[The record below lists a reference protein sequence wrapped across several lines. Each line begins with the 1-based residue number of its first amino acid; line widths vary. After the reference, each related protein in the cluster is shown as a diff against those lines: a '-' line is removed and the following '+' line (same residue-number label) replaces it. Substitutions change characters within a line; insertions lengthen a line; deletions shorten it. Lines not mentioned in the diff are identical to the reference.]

1 MALTVETIRLPEGPY
16 RQRLAWTTAVMTAAD
31 GSEQRQSAGATPR
44 VYLSAALSLSDAE
57 IRALRARQRA
67 TATAVAAYELPRV
80 SDGVTTTADLSAG
93 QSSVAV
99 DGFGLAAWAVAGQRV
114 AVIGPD
120 GRGVRGEIVSV
131 SDPDIDLDDT
141 IPSGLALPANLTRVY
156 PLDPILLDSAQAV
169 ERWPTNLSRWHIS
182 GRCSSSS
189 GWGGAGAS
197 VTTHDSL
204 PVLPWRPLGD
214 GSEAYPTGSVYVD
227 AGFGAVASST
237 TWDDGQIQRGGSW
250 LIRTPAE
257 RQAWRALLATLRGRW
272 RPFLAPTWRPDLT
285 LYEQPAGSA
294 TAIRVT
300 EDYAGLWATSPSHTR
315 LQLECADGAVLYRTI
330 SGTSSGSGYQQ
341 LAISALPS
349 TIPGGSIRAVSF
361 LELVRLDADDVVIEY
376 AGSHDGRI
384 ALRMITVPG

>member
-1 MALTVETIRLPEGPY
+1 MALTAETIRLPEGPY
-16 RQRLAWTTAVMTAAD
+16 RQRLAWTTAIAVAAD
-31 GSEQRQSAGATPR
+31 GGEHRSSAGALPR
-44 VYLSAALSLSDAE
+44 VYLSGALSMSDAE

-80 SDGVTTTADLSAG
+80 SDSVVTTTEFAAGNYLINVDDLS
-93 QSSVAV
+93 
-99 DGFGLAAWAVAGQRV
+99 LAAWATAGQRV
-114 AVIGPD
+114 AVVGP
-120 GRGVRGEIVSV
+120 GGLGVRGEIASA
-131 SDPDIDLDDT
+131 SGLEIELTDTTPIDL
-141 IPSGLALPANLTRVY
+141 PAGARVY
-156 PLDPILLDSAQAV
+156 PLDPILLDGAQSV
-169 ERWPTNLSRWHIS
+169 ERWPVNLSRWQIA

-214 GSEAYPTGSVYVD
+214 GSETYPTGSVYVD
-227 AGFGAVASST
+227 AGFGAVTSST
-237 TWDDGQIQRGGSW
+237 TWDDGRIQRGGSW

-315 LQLECADGAVLYRTI
+315 LQLECADGSVLYRTI

-341 LAISALPS
+341 LAIAALPS

-376 AGSHDGRI
+376 AGSHDGKI
-384 ALRMITVPG
+384 ALRMVTVPG

>member
-1 MALTVETIRLPEGPY
+1 MALAAETIRLPEGPY
-16 RQRLAWTTAVMTAAD
+16 RQRLAWTTSVLTAAD

-44 VYLSAALSLSDAE
+44 VYLSAALSLTDAE

-67 TATAVAAYELPRV
+67 PATAIAAYELPRV
-80 SDGVTTTADLSAG
+80 SDSVRTTTEFASGNYLINVDDLSLAG
-93 QSSVAV
+93 
-99 DGFGLAAWAVAGQRV
+99 WATAGQRV
-114 AVIGPD
+114 AVIGP
-120 GRGVRGEIVSV
+120 GGVGVRGEIASA
-131 SDPDIDLDDT
+131 SGLEIELTDTTPIDL
-141 IPSGLALPANLTRVY
+141 PAGSRVY
-156 PLDPILLDSAQAV
+156 PLDSVLLDDAQQV
-169 ERWPTNLSRWHIS
+169 ERWPVALSRWQIA
-182 GRCSSSS
+182 GRVASTS
-189 GWGGAGAS
+189 GWGGTGAS

-214 GSEAYPTGSVYVD
+214 GSETYPTGSVYVD
-227 AGFGAVASST
+227 AGFGAVTSST
-237 TWDDGQIQRGGSW
+237 TWDDGRIQRGGSW

-315 LQLECADGAVLYRTI
+315 LQLECADGSVLYRTI

-341 LAISALPS
+341 LTISALPS
-349 TIPGGSIRAVSF
+349 TIPGGSIRAVSL